1 MVTNRLARYRRI
13 VLIDQLRLPI
23 VQAPLA
29 GGASTPALAA
39 AVADAGGLGFLAAG
53 YKRAEAVQEDLLA
66 VRALTAEPIGVNIFA
81 APSSPADAALV
92 AGYAAG
98 LRAEAE
104 RFGVLLGAP
113 RHDDDDLDAKLELV
127 SRERVAVVSFT
138 FGCPARAVLD
148 ALHAAG
154 SEAWVTVT
162 NPAEAME
169 AERAGAD
176 ALVVQGFEAG
186 GHRGYFID
194 ATDNEDLGLLA
205 LLRLVRRAVTLPLVA
220 AGGLGD
226 GASIAAVLA
235 AGAAAAQIGT
245 ALMLTPEAGT
255 APVHRAALR
264 TSDPTALT
272 RAYSGRLAR
281 GVVNRFMREHGQD
294 APRAYPEVHHL
305 TTPIRAAARAAGDS
319 EAINLFAGQAHSLA
333 QEAPAA
339 EVIARL
345 AADARAAA
353 AALQDR
359 LGAT

>member
-1 MVTNRLARYRRI
+1 ML
-13 VLIDQLRLPI
+13 LDQLRLPI

-53 YKRAEAVQEDLLA
+53 YKHEEAVQDDLRA

-81 APSSPADAALV
+81 APAAPADASVVSA
-92 AGYAAG
+92 YAAG
-98 LRAEAE
+98 LEAEAE
-104 RFGVLLGAP
+104 RFGVGVGAP
-113 RHDDDDLDAKLELV
+113 RHDDDELQAKLALV

-138 FGCPARAVLD
+138 FGCPDRAMLD
-148 ALHAAG
+148 RLHAAG
-154 SEAWVTVT
+154 CEAWVTVT
-162 NPAEAME
+162 HPAEALE

-194 ATDNEDLGLLA
+194 AEDNEDLGLLA

-220 AGGLGD
+220 AGGIAD
-226 GASIAAVLA
+226 GASLAAVLA
-235 AGAAAAQIGT
+235 AGAAAGQIGT

-255 APVHRAALR
+255 APAHRVALR
-264 TSDPTALT
+264 SSDRTALT
-272 RAYSGRLAR
+272 RAYSGRQAR
-281 GVVNRFMREHGQD
+281 GVVNRFMREHGGA

-305 TTPIRAAARAAGDS
+305 TTPIRAAARAAGDP

-339 EVIARL
+339 QVIARL
-345 AADARAAA
+345 AAEAKAAA
-353 AALQDR
+353 AALQDK
-359 LGAT
+359 LGKT